1 MNFYEKKHIGG
12 KNVSSFGAFSYDK
25 VVEFSLLIP
34 RRCGAVKVYMHL
46 FGEGLENHKYMK
58 FDFKW
63 SAMQSDNDIY
73 TCQLDMSKIGV
84 GLYYYKYEIVAD
96 STIFLGEGTRE
107 NELAQIDNNDGL
119 VQLTVFKEESTC
131 AKWMHGGI
139 MYHIFVDR
147 FNKSGKCKPKK
158 GAIMNND
165 WYNGIPQF
173 ADVPGG
179 YVENNMFF
187 GGDLYGIIEK
197 LDYIESLGVTCLYL
211 SPIFDAYSNHKYDT
225 GDYMSVDSMFGSEK
239 ALDQLIKE
247 TKKRGIHIIFDGVF
261 NHTGADSIYF
271 NKEGNY
277 PSVGAYQSKESPYY
291 DWYNFRSYPDDY
303 ECWWNVKILP
313 RVDSNNTSYKKF
325 ILGDGGVIEKWMKK
339 GIDGF
344 RLDVADELS
353 DDFLKTLNQKLKS
366 INPDGI
372 VYGEVWEDASN
383 KIAYDKRKKYFLGN
397 ELDSV
402 MNYPFREAI
411 IDYLKY
417 GNYERFYNTCKMLS
431 SHYPKHNADLL
442 MNLLGTHDTERILT
456 VLGVDRV
463 DGYTNAELST
473 KKMTRAE
480 YKKAKELLMLAYTIV
495 ATVPGVPCIYYGDEV
510 GMQGYRDPFNRLP
523 FPWGKEDKEILEF
536 YQKIGKI
543 RRGEAV
549 FKGGLFKLL
558 ECNFDVLAFAR
569 YNDEE
574 FVVTIVNRSQEKY
587 CFDSNIS
594 LKSCDTNRKISTI
607 QPLSSY
613 VLKGY
618 GSIDDF
624 EFALYK
630 NDKKD
635 A

>member
-1 MNFYEKKHIGG
+1 MKILEKKFIQG
-12 KNVSSFGAFSYDK
+12 KNVSTLGAFSYDK
-25 VVEFSLLIP
+25 IVDFNVIIP
-34 RRCGAVKVYMHL
+34 RRCGVTAITMHL
-46 FGEGLENHKYMK
+46 FGEGIENHKYMK

-63 SAMQSDNDIY
+63 ETIDGENDVY
-73 TCQLDMSKIGV
+73 TCQIDMSKVGV
-84 GLYYYKYEIVAD
+84 GLYYYKYEIVTD
-96 STIFLGEGTRE
+96 ETYFLGEGKRL
-107 NELAQIDNNDGL
+107 NELTRIDGNDGL
-119 VQLTVFKEESTC
+119 IQLTVFKEESTA

-147 FNKSGKCKPKK
+147 FKSSGKCKPKK
-158 GAIMNND
+158 SAVMNDD
-165 WYNGIPQF
+165 WYNGVPQY

-239 ALDQLIKE
+239 ALDALIKE
-247 TKKRGIHIIFDGVF
+247 CKKRDIHIIFDGVF

-271 NKEGNY
+271 NKFGNY
-277 PSVGAYQSKESPYY
+277 KSLGAYQSKESPYY

-303 ECWWNVKILP
+303 ECWWDVKILP
-313 RVDSNNTSYKKF
+313 RVDSNNEDYQKY

-353 DDFLKTLNQKLKS
+353 DNFLKTLNTKLKS

-417 GNYERFYNTCKMLS
+417 GNYDRFYSTCKMLS

-456 VLGVDRV
+456 VLGVDSV
-463 DGYTNAELST
+463 DGYTNAELS
-473 KKMTRAE
+473 KKRMSKNEYIRA
-480 YKKAKELLMLAYTIV
+480 KKLLKLAYAIV

-523 FPWGKEDKEILEF
+523 FPWGKEDNEILD
-536 YQKIGKI
+536 YYRKIGKI
-543 RRGEAV
+543 RREEDV
-549 FKGGLFKLL
+549 FKGGIFDLL
-558 ECNFDVLAFAR
+558 VCDLDVLAFAR
-569 YNDEE
+569 YKDGD
-574 FVVTIVNRSQEKY
+574 FTVTMVNRSQEKY
-587 CFDSNIS
+587 KFVSNIS
-594 LKSCDTNRKISTI
+594 LKSCENGRKISVLN
-607 QPLSSY
+607 PLSALI
-613 VLKGY
+613 LKGK
-618 GSIDDF
+618 GDINNLELDF
-624 EFALYK
+624 YK
-630 NDKKD
+630 
-635 A
+635 